1 VASSWRIRIDGHE
14 RAGATMALTIDNWD
28 ALHRDSPVPAP
39 RSARTSASALS
50 SGLVAR
56 DRELSDLDRMLSLA
70 RHRRATAVVLRGEAG
85 TGKSALLE
93 AAVARAHD
101 FRVIQLRGVRGPEGE
116 VPAHW
121 PRPIVELLARHRGDR
136 PDRDEV
142 NRVATSDGRAE
153 LTNECADALRAVVG
167 DTVQPVLIAVDD
179 CQFMPPWLPA
189 ALATALTTR
198 LASAPVA
205 LVMAW
210 TDAPCVE
217 SMDLWNAD
225 VTEHEVEGLPTIA
238 LCARLL
244 EQHGYRDIAA
254 PVLEWMFAQT
264 HGNPLCLVDGY
275 SRLTAQQRADWQPL
289 PPVVPMGTEIV
300 RAYGSALSGLPEA
313 TRSALGVV
321 AAGRVKTS
329 EYPQM
334 FDELH
339 LDPDALQPARALGVF
354 VQRGDRIDFTHPL
367 VAAAAYHLMSDDL
380 RDATH
385 RVLALTLS
393 AHGNIE
399 RGAYH
404 AGLASQKPD
413 REVSTHHQQ
422 AARRS
427 LDRGSPRDAARHE
440 EAAAAFAQGPDGQAQ
455 SLARASGLWMMAGE
469 QVRAAQCAAQA
480 VDLAVSN
487 PIKATALYHQARV
500 RFQDSVGDEVVD
512 LLLYTV
518 TTCGP
523 EDPVLAVLAHLD
535 AAACCAL
542 GGRYDDAVGQAT
554 SALSISASLNSQLG
568 ALARAS
574 HGIVRLLAGMPL
586 DPVSDIA
593 NPLSQLMRKA
603 ERFPSSPQVAFVVG
617 LGALLS
623 GPPEMADLWG
633 QWIDECA
640 TTAGDQP
647 LRSVAPLI
655 HAMVGLA
662 TGRFADI
669 DQLVN
674 DATRLADDAGLTVV
688 ASRARSVS
696 GFLGAARNDAGTA
709 LQSSALVLGAPDDV
723 GPLPR
728 VQAQVNLALIEQQAQ
743 RPSVSRTWIKG
754 VMEFTRPGSKV
765 GLDFSVFN
773 APLLGVMCLLGRSQ
787 VDAQK
792 LLDAV
797 EPSLQAAARHGSI
810 LRLLQG
816 ICEPDLDRALQHLQ
830 RAQSESGASPM
841 LLAQIDL
848 CAGVRL
854 AAASRLADA
863 RLRLNRSRH
872 AFEQLGAYGF
882 AVLADLELTLDAP
895 AAVPVLETVV
905 IPVSTHARAV
915 VQVAEPAETWS
926 EAEHEWDI
934 SLLGEFTVSRRNDE
948 VVIPQSLAAQALKIV
963 TLHKKIHVD
972 ELVEMLWPDA
982 AQGVGSRRLR
992 NVLWRIRGACGDL
1005 LQREGNLICLAR
1017 DAGTDIDR
1025 FEELATQ
1032 ALTCDGGTEEVAQ
1045 LAEQAVAIYRGEL
1058 LPGDRYADWA
1068 AAYREA
1074 LLRRHAS
1081 MLELLVTASLAE
1093 GRFDQALAYL
1103 ERLIETDPFE
1113 EHYYLQVAEIHV
1125 EASQFHRARNA
1136 LERASRML
1144 VDLGVPPSPTLLRA
1158 KQSLPQD

>member
-1 VASSWRIRIDGHE
+1 MS
-14 RAGATMALTIDNWD
+14 LTIDHWD

-39 RSARTSASALS
+39 RSTRTSASALS

-70 RHRRATAVVLRGEAG
+70 RHRRATAVILRGEAG

-101 FRVIQLRGVRGPEGE
+101 FRVIQLRGVLGQEGE

-121 PRPIVELLARHRGDR
+121 PRPIVDLLSRHRHDG
-136 PDRDEV
+136 PDRNDV
-142 NRVATSDGRAE
+142 TRAATSDGRAE
-153 LTNECADALRAVVG
+153 LTNECADALRAIVG
-167 DTVQPVLIAVDD
+167 DTVQPVLFAVDD
-179 CQFMPPWLPA
+179 CQFLPRWLPA

-210 TDAPCVE
+210 TDAPHSE
-217 SMDLWNAD
+217 SVDMWNAD
-225 VTEHEVEGLPTIA
+225 VTEHGVEGLPTIA

-244 EQHGYRDIAA
+244 EQHGYRDIAP

-264 HGNPLCLVDGY
+264 HGNPLSLVDGY

-300 RAYGSALSGLPEA
+300 RAYGSVLSGLPESS
-313 TRSALGVV
+313 RSALGVV

-334 FDELH
+334 FADLH
-339 LDPDALQPARALGVF
+339 LEPDALQPARAMGIV

-367 VAAAAYHLMSDDL
+367 VAAAAYHLMSEDL
-380 RDATH
+380 RAATH

-393 AHGNIE
+393 GHGNIE

-413 REVSTHHQQ
+413 HEVSTHHQQ

-440 EAAAAFAQGPDGQAQ
+440 EAAAAFAQSADGQAQ

-469 QVRAAQCAAQA
+469 RVRAAQCAAQA
-480 VDLAVSN
+480 VDLAGSN
-487 PIKATALYHQARV
+487 PVRARALYQEARV
-500 RFQDSVGDEVVD
+500 RFQESVGEQVVE
-512 LLLYTV
+512 LLLDTV

-542 GGRYDDAVGQAT
+542 AGRYDDAVAQAT
-554 SALSISASLNSQLG
+554 SAFSISASLNSQLG
-568 ALARAS
+568 ALARAT
-574 HGIVRLLAGMPL
+574 HGIVRLLAGKPL

-593 NPLSQLMRKA
+593 NPLSLLMRKA
-603 ERFPSSPQVAFVVG
+603 QRFPSSPQVAFIVG
-617 LGALLS
+617 LGALLT

-647 LRSVAPLI
+647 LRAVAPLI
-655 HAMVGLA
+655 HALVGLS
-662 TGRFADI
+662 TGHFADI
-669 DQLVN
+669 DKLVN
-674 DATRLADDAGLTVV
+674 DATRLADDAGLTVL
-688 ASRARSVS
+688 ASRARSVT
-696 GFLGAARNDAGTA
+696 GFLGAARNDTGTA
-709 LQSSALVLGAPDDV
+709 LQASALVLGSTEDV

-728 VQAQVNLALIEQQAQ
+728 VQAQVNLAILEQQAQ
-743 RPSVSRTWIKG
+743 RLSVSRTWIKG
-754 VMEFTRPGSKV
+754 VMEFTRPGGV

-773 APLLGVMCLLGRSQ
+773 APLLGLMCLLGRSQ
-787 VDAQK
+787 VDAQN

-797 EPSLQAAARHGSI
+797 EPSLKLAARYGTI
-810 LRLLQG
+810 LQLLQG
-816 ICEPDLDRALQHLQ
+816 ICEPDLDRALEHLHQ
-830 RAQSESGASPM
+830 AQSEGGASPM
-841 LLAQIDL
+841 MLAQIDL

-882 AVLADLELTLDAP
+882 AVLADLELALEAP
-895 AAVPVLETVV
+895 PSVPVLETVV
-905 IPVSTHARAV
+905 IPVATPARS
-915 VQVAEPAETWS
+915 VAPASEPAQAPS
-926 EAEHEWDI
+926 AVGHEWDI
-934 SLLGEFTVSRRNDE
+934 SLLGEFTVSRRNAE
-948 VVIPQSLAAQALKIV
+948 VAIPQSLAAQALKIV
-963 TLHKKIHVD
+963 TLHKRIHVD

-1017 DAGTDIDR
+1017 DASTDIDR
-1025 FEELATQ
+1025 FDDLATQ
-1032 ALTCDGGTEEVAQ
+1032 ALTCDGGTQEVAH

-1093 GRFDQALAYL
+1093 GRLDQALAYL

-1125 EASQFHRARNA
+1125 EAGQFHRARNA

>member
-1 VASSWRIRIDGHE
+1 MS
-14 RAGATMALTIDNWD
+14 LTIDHWD

-70 RHRRATAVVLRGEAG
+70 RHRRAAAVILRGEAG

-101 FRVIQLRGVRGPEGE
+101 FRVIQLRGVLGQEGE

-121 PRPIVELLARHRGDR
+121 PRPIVELLARHRHDD
-136 PDRDEV
+136 PDRDDV
-142 NRVATSDGRAE
+142 KRAATSDGRAE
-153 LTNECADALRAVVG
+153 LTNECAEALRAIVG

-179 CQFMPPWLPA
+179 CQFLPRWLPA

-198 LASAPVA
+198 LASAPAA

-210 TDAPCVE
+210 TDAPHAE
-217 SMDLWNAD
+217 SVDLWQAD
-225 VTEHEVEGLPTIA
+225 VTEHGVNGLPTIA

-275 SRLTAQQRADWQPL
+275 SRLTTQQRADWQPL
-289 PPVVPMGTEIV
+289 PPVVPMGSEIV
-300 RAYGSALSGLPEA
+300 RAYGSALSALPES
-313 TRSALGVV
+313 TRWALGVV

-334 FDELH
+334 FADLD
-339 LDPDALQPARALGVF
+339 LDPDALQPARAMGVF
-354 VQRGDRIDFTHPL
+354 VQRGDRIDFSHPL
-367 VAAAAYHLMSDDL
+367 VAAAAYHLMPEDL
-380 RDATH
+380 RAATH

-393 AHGNIE
+393 GHGNIE

-413 REVSTHHQQ
+413 HEVSTHHQQ

-440 EAAAAFAQGPDGQAQ
+440 EAAAAFAQSPDGQAQ

-487 PIKATALYHQARV
+487 QIRAKALYQQARV
-500 RFQDSVGDEVVD
+500 RFQDSVGDEVVA
-512 LLLYTV
+512 LLLDTV

-542 GGRYDDAVGQAT
+542 GGRYEEAVGQAT
-554 SALSISASLNSQLG
+554 SAFSISASLNSQLG
-568 ALARAS
+568 ALARAT
-574 HGIVRLLAGMPL
+574 HGIVRLLAGLPL

-603 ERFPSSPQVAFVVG
+603 QRFPSSPQVAFIVG

-633 QWIDECA
+633 QWIEESA
-640 TTAGDQP
+640 TAGGDQP
-647 LRSVAPLI
+647 LRAVAPLI
-655 HAMVGLA
+655 HALVGLS

-674 DATRLADDAGLTVV
+674 DATRLADDAGLIVL

-709 LQSSALVLGAPDDV
+709 LQASALVLGASEDV

-728 VQAQVNLALIEQQAQ
+728 VQAQVNLAMLEQQAQ

-754 VMEFTRPGSKV
+754 VMEVTRPDGAV
-765 GLDFSVFN
+765 GLDFSVLN

-792 LLDAV
+792 LLESV
-797 EPSLQAAARHGSI
+797 EPSLQGTNRYGAI

-816 ICEPDLDRALQHLQ
+816 ICEPDLDRALEHLQ
-830 RAQSESGASPM
+830 RAQSGSGASPM

-882 AVLADLELTLDAP
+882 AVLADLELALETPPSL
-895 AAVPVLETVV
+895 PVLETVV
-905 IPVSTHARAV
+905 IPVSTQART
-915 VQVAEPAETWS
+915 VAPASETAQAWS
-926 EAEHEWDI
+926 AAEHEWDI
-934 SLLGEFTVSRRNDE
+934 SLLGQFTVSRRNTE
-948 VVIPQSLAAQALKIV
+948 IAIPQSLAAQALKIV

-972 ELVEMLWPDA
+972 ELVEMLWPEA

-1017 DAGTDIDR
+1017 DASTDIDR

-1032 ALTCDGGTEEVAQ
+1032 ALTCDGGTEDVAQ